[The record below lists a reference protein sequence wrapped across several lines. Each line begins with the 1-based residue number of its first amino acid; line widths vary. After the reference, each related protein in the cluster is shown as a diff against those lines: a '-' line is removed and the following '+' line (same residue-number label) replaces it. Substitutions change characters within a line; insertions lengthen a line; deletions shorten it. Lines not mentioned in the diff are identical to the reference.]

1 MKYFFYFLSFLIL
14 ISTCTISLGLSNP
27 SPDEQ
32 NHSIEASQSNTYRV
46 HFLSLKRGHK
56 IASSYF
62 TLEDHNK
69 LEIKIPGE
77 EFLEP
82 RGDYTKDGLQFKA
95 SFEGTII
102 KQEKHYHYT
111 LNISG
116 FSLLD
121 TYIAGTMVLNE
132 SIKETHQDQEI
143 TFLFVGT
150 SEENDTP
157 NDQKRTL
164 FPF

>member
-1 MKYFFYFLSFLIL
+1 MKRLSHFLIL
-14 ISTCTISLGLSNP
+14 FILVYTSAISLGLSSS
-27 SPDEQ
+27 SPDGQ
-32 NHSIEASQSNTYRV
+32 NEEVAKSPLKRYKV
-46 HFLSLKRGHK
+46 HFFSLKRGHK

-95 SFEGTII
+95 SFGGTII

-132 SIKETHQDQEI
+132 SIKETHQNQEI

-157 NDQKRTL
+157 DDQKRTF